1 MEYLSN
7 EIDKGKDVEWNM
19 IWLKNILK
27 YQEPILKRFKDLTGH
42 AGRALML
49 KIYSS
54 ISFYDQS
61 IKKM

>member
-1 MEYLSN
+1 MEYLSS
-7 EIDKGKDVEWNM
+7 EIERGRDVEWNM

-27 YQEPILKRFKDLTGH
+27 FQEGPLKRFKDVGH
-42 AGRALML
+42 GGRALML

-54 ISFYDQS
+54 ISFFDQS